1 VALTGTLIWLAV
13 DLAGLVGIAWVLW
26 THQHLRIRHSLLL
39 AAVGAPL
46 VLTLVMLLTW
56 LSE

>member
-13 DLAGLVGIAWVLW
+13 DLVGLSGLAWLQW
-26 THQHLRIRHSLLL
+26 TDPHPRIRWGLLRGVAGVPLLL
-39 AAVGAPL
+39 A
-46 VLTLVMLLTW
+46 LVMLLTW

>member
-13 DLAGLVGIAWVLW
+13 DVLGLAGIAWVIW
-26 THQHLRIRHSLLL
+26 THPHLRIRHSLLL

-46 VLTLVMLLTW
+46 LLALVMLLTW